1 MGQNSLM
8 DAAALVQEL
17 KAFIERAVEH
27 YGGSTEPLRPA
38 HRVPFVWPGH
48 PISLDYHV
56 LASDWTGTSSFEA
69 HGDSFKVSIAR
80 TPFGVFGRSVDH
92 WNEARGETE
101 EEMLERLKTGMEPLF
116 QRQFAISRCLGRE
129 GRFVGNIRDLDPLSL
144 IKLLYCPDRD
154 VAHEAAVEIET
165 KASQGF
171 YGPALIHVI
180 RDDRHPNR
188 RIAQWCVLDMFEDLP
203 AFCPTPE
210 LQREAIEAIKGLIW
224 SAPDDHART
233 VYKAGVVLGGHVCTD
248 LAADALIACI
258 SAESKIGRRSAM
270 HAVFHLNEWMP
281 GRKQEIV
288 DALWRQAKKEEN
300 EELRYFASQ
309 MAEDIE
315 TDARE
320 HVTEPIFPEEL
331 DPC

>member
-1 MGQNSLM
+1 M

-17 KAFIERAVEH
+17 KAFIEKAVEQC
-27 YGGSTEPLRPA
+27 GGSTEPIRPA

-48 PISLDYHV
+48 PVSLDYHV
-56 LASDWTGTSSFEA
+56 LASDWTGKASFEA
-69 HGDSFKVSIAR
+69 FGDTFQVNVAR

-92 WNEARGETE
+92 WNEARGDTE
-101 EEMLERLKTGMEPLF
+101 EEMLETLKESMEPLF
-116 QRQFAISRCLGRE
+116 QRQFAISNCLGLEKRFTGSIRE
-129 GRFVGNIRDLDPLSL
+129 LDPLSL
-144 IKLLYCPDRD
+144 VKLLYCTDRD
-154 VAHEAAVEIET
+154 VAHEAATDIEI
-165 KASQGF
+165 KASEGCF
-171 YGPALIHVI
+171 GPALIHVI

-210 LQREAIEAIKGLIW
+210 LQREAIDAIKGLICT
-224 SAPDDHART
+224 APDDYART
-233 VYKAGVVLGGHVCTD
+233 VYKAGVVLGGHICTEY
-248 LAADALIACI
+248 AADALIACI
-258 SAESKIGRRSAM
+258 EAESKIGRRSAM

-288 DALWRQAKKEEN
+288 DTLWRQAKKEDN

-315 TDARE
+315 NDARE

-331 DPC
+331 ES